1 MRLQDETL
9 IRGLLA
15 AGALLVVPLALPLTG
30 SPHHRPAARLLQL
43 GSIGFAA
50 AMLIGSGPVAVALAL
65 PWTAGAALVAFA
77 GLAALRVEMS
87 LDRLSATL
95 AAFWLTAAG
104 IVACLALTDTGAPWT
119 PEHLR
124 WPTPA
129 HFLYAGFGLTT
140 IALTTQRVR
149 QSQGSLIALIGVLVG
164 MPLLALEI
172 AFFASTQWTGALF
185 IGTAALVV
193 ATQQVLVARHAS
205 QSAALILIASSLAL
219 AAAMVL
225 AIGYGLATRFSFSW
239 LSLDTMVQTH
249 GILNSVGFMLLGVI
263 GWRIHSAR
271 GEHPR
276 GRRPEGTRA

>member
-1 MRLQDETL
+1 LQDEIV
-9 IRGLLA
+9 IRALLA
-15 AGALLVVPLALPLTG
+15 VGALLVVPLALPLVGG
-30 SPHHRPAARLLQL
+30 SAHRRAATWLLPL
-43 GSIGFAA
+43 GSVGFAA
-50 AMLIGSGPVAVALAL
+50 AMVIGSGPVAVALAL
-65 PWTAGAALVAFA
+65 PWIAGAALLAF
-77 GLAALRVEMS
+77 GRLVALRVDAS
-87 LDRLSATL
+87 LDQFAVTL

-104 IVACLALTDTGAPWT
+104 IVACLALTGPGAPLT

-140 IALTTQRVR
+140 VALATRRARRSQASRV
-149 QSQGSLIALIGVLVG
+149 ALLGVLAG

-193 ATQQVLVARHAS
+193 AGEQLLVARRAN
-205 QSAALILIASSLAL
+205 QSAALVLIASSLAL
-219 AAAMVL
+219 AVAMVL

-249 GILNSVGFMLLGVI
+249 GVLNSLGFMLLGVI
-263 GWRIHSAR
+263 GWRIHTAR

-276 GRRPEGTRA
+276 GRRPEGTRP